1 MDCGLG
7 GPGRRYAERLE
18 RLLDTYLNPRTGR
31 RWRGKELE
39 DATNG
44 FVSGSYVTA
53 LRKGRI
59 NRPGL
64 DKLRAIAGAM
74 NFPFELW
81 LTEHE
86 KWEREL
92 EGEREDGG
100 GFARL
105 LEVLFEAVG
114 NEDTG
119 EHFTN
124 KEVSLRS
131 EGRLSEDEI
140 GRMRSG
146 ELENP
151 TRAQLLALSD
161 VFDVAP
167 SYWFRTGE
175 KRPLLDQETYEALK
189 NQRTYALLHKSLG
202 LSEDQKDMMMILM
215 EQLRD
220 SETKSEG
227 GDEAKTPG

>member
-7 GPGRRYAERLE
+7 GPGKRYAERLE
-18 RLLDTYLNPRTGR
+18 RLLDTYPNPETGK

-119 EHFTN
+119 EPFTN

-140 GRMRSG
+140 GQMRSG

-167 SYWFRTGE
+167 SYWFKPGE
-175 KRPLLDQETYEALK
+175 RRPLLDPETYEALK
-189 NQRTYALLHKSLG
+189 NQKTYALLHKSLG

-215 EQLRD
+215 EQLRG
-220 SETKSEG
+220 SETKSGG